1 MTSYDLEYFS
11 NYFAPSELQKKS
23 YQIVLK
29 CSGLVVGE
37 ASINPFH
44 DRDVKHVSNLQKSD
58 LEFREIKCMSSQEIK
73 NVNQDLALSD
83 MKSKDREE
91 NFDEDPFKIDAKII
105 PGNKDGVSEI
115 IDFSNS
121 RSNCDGDA
129 NKNINVVNGEDR
141 AKTAKVTFKEIV
153 NVQDLMIFNPDNRG
167 SVKCKLCYQNG
178 VGRNIKRGSLWR
190 HIKYCHI
197 NTAPVL
203 CRHCNQGQSALNLKR
218 HEKACKLK
226 VMNNNG
232 DSYMNSNMVK
242 KYPKLS
248 MKHIVRVK
256 KLNPKFFKSL
266 N

>member
-105 PGNKDGVSEI
+105 PGNKGGVL
-115 IDFSNS
+115 
-121 RSNCDGDA
+121 
-129 NKNINVVNGEDR
+129 VNGEDG

-178 VGRNIKRGSLWR
+178 VGRNIKRVSLWR

-232 DSYMNSNMVK
+232 DSYMNSNMIK

-256 KLNPKFFKSL
+256 RLNPKFLKSL